1 MLPFHKGDRIAPTA
15 GGATLLGFSAT
26 VKGSMVEAPEAPRR
40 KGGHLPYAQFV
51 TASVVGQLITPSTV
65 KPAKNDRSRA
75 NQLTGEVSE

>member
-1 MLPFHKGDRIAPTA
+1 MSLKIYDELEQGT
-15 GGATLLGFSAT
+15 
-26 VKGSMVEAPEAPRR
+26 PEWPAARR
-40 KGGHLPYAQFV
+40 GIV

>member
-1 MLPFHKGDRIAPTA
+1 MSLKVFEDLVQGT
-15 GGATLLGFSAT
+15 
-26 VKGSMVEAPEAPRR
+26 PEWLAARR
-40 KGGHLPYAQFV
+40 GIV